1 MSRRICLRRLVSL
14 TCLAASTLW
23 LASCGSEAKRY
34 PVRGQVFVGGKP
46 AEGAVVVF
54 HAAAPSGTKASSERP
69 AGRVQAD
76 GSFTLGTFAPGDGA
90 PEGDY
95 VVAIAWPNDTDPT
108 ANVAVSKKA
117 TPKLALQYGDAR
129 KTPLRAKIVQ
139 GSNDIPA
146 FQIAP

>member
-1 MSRRICLRRLVSL
+1 MSHRIRLGRLVSL
-14 TCLAASTLW
+14 TCLATATLL
-23 LASCGSEAKRY
+23 LASCGSEVKLH

-54 HAAAPSGTKASSERP
+54 HAAASSGTKASSERP

-76 GSFTLGTFAPGDGA
+76 GSFTLGTFVPGDGA
-90 PEGDY
+90 PAGDY
-95 VVAIAWPNDTDPT
+95 VVAIAWPGDAAPT
-108 ANVAVSKKA
+108 AMGAVSKKA

-129 KTPLRAKIVQ
+129 KTPLRAKIVE

-146 FQIAP
+146 FHFDR